1 MEFKGRIS
9 RLFEARRGVSV
20 RTGQPWKALPFVF
33 EFFEQ
38 EEDRYSSFV
47 KLETFNTDI
56 MAKIAKFVAKDA
68 DGKAI
73 IKEGCMELTKNVEVK
88 CNFRLNISLYNGR
101 VYNEVVLR
109 DMEVLT
115 EENEQPTEQA
125 AEQKQGDSFADLQPA
140 EAEDELP
147 DGQSRK

>member
-56 MAKIAKFVAKDA
+56 MAKIAPFIAKGE

-73 IKEGCMELTKNVEVK
+73 IKEGCMELTKNIDVK
-88 CNFRLNISLYNGR
+88 CKFRLNISLYNGR

-109 DMEVLT
+109 EMEVLT
-115 EENEQPTEQA
+115 EAEEQPTVQA
-125 AEQKQGDSFADLQPA
+125 AEQKQGDSFADLHPA
-140 EAEDELP
+140 DPEDELP
-147 DGQSRK
+147 F

>member
-1 MEFKGRIS
+1 M
-9 RLFEARRGVSV
+9 
-20 RTGQPWKALPFVF
+20 RTGQPWKALPFIF
-33 EFFEQ
+33 EFFES

-56 MAKIAKFVAKDA
+56 MAKIAKFVEKDA

-73 IKEGCMELTKNVEVK
+73 IKEGCMELTKNVEIK
-88 CNFRLNISLYNGR
+88 CNFRLNTNVYKGR

-115 EENEQPTEQA
+115 EADEQTSTA
-125 AEQKQGDSFADLQPA
+125 APAEGQKQGDSFGDLKPADPA
-140 EAEDELP
+140 DDLP
-147 DGQSRK
+147 F

>member
-20 RTGQPWKALPFVF
+20 RTGQPWKALPFIF
-33 EFFEQ
+33 EFFES
-38 EEDRYSSFV
+38 EEDRYASFA
-47 KLETFNTDI
+47 KLETFDTNI
-56 MAKIAKFVAKDA
+56 MAKIAQFVAKDA

-88 CNFRLNISLYNGR
+88 CNIKLDVR
-101 VYNEVVLR
+101 VYNVKEAVFNEVKLR
-109 DMEVLT
+109 SMEVLT
-115 EENEQPTEQA
+115 EAETQNTQA
-125 AEQKQGDSFADLQPA
+125 APAQEQKQGDSFADLQPA

-147 DGQSRK
+147 F

>member
-47 KLETFNTDI
+47 KLETFNTNI

-147 DGQSRK
+147 F

>member
-1 MEFKGRIS
+1 M
-9 RLFEARRGVSV
+9 
-20 RTGQPWKALPFVF
+20 RTGQPWKALPFIF
-33 EFFEQ
+33 EFFES

-56 MAKIAKFVAKDA
+56 MAKIAPFVAKDA

-73 IKEGCMELTKNVEVK
+73 IKEGCMELAKNVEVK
-88 CNFRLNISLYNGR
+88 CNFRLSINVYNGR

-115 EENEQPTEQA
+115 EYVEDPNTQSAPAQ
-125 AEQKQGDSFADLQPA
+125 EQKQGNSFSDLKPADPA
-140 EAEDELP
+140 DDLP
-147 DGQSRK
+147 F

>member
-1 MEFKGRIS
+1 MEFTGRIS

-20 RTGQPWKALPFVF
+20 RTGQPWKALPFIF
-33 EFFEQ
+33 EFNQ
-38 EEDRYSSFV
+38 SDEDKFSSFV

-88 CNFRLNISLYNGR
+88 CNFRLNISIYNGR

-109 DMEVLT
+109 EMEVLT
-115 EENEQPTEQA
+115 EADEEPTA
-125 AEQKQGDSFADLQPA
+125 PASEQKQGDSFADLQPA

-147 DGQSRK
+147 F

>member
-1 MEFKGRIS
+1 MEFTGRIS
-9 RLFEARRGVSV
+9 RLFEARRGVSM

-33 EFFEQ
+33 EFFEN
-38 EEDRYSSFV
+38 EEDRYASFV

-56 MAKIAKFVAKDA
+56 MAKIAPFIAKGE

-73 IKEGCMELTKNVEVK
+73 IKEGCMELTKNIDVK

-109 DMEVLT
+109 EMEVLT
-115 EENEQPTEQA
+115 EAEEQPTA
-125 AEQKQGDSFADLQPA
+125 PAVEQKQGDSFADLQPA
-140 EAEDELP
+140 EPEDELP
-147 DGQSRK
+147 F

>member
-56 MAKIAKFVAKDA
+56 MAKIAPFIAKGE

-73 IKEGCMELTKNVEVK
+73 IKDGCMELTKNVEVK

-109 DMEVLT
+109 EMEVLT
-115 EENEQPTEQA
+115 EADKEPTAPA
-125 AEQKQGDSFADLQPA
+125 AEVQKQGDSFADLQPA

-147 DGQSRK
+147 F

>member
-1 MEFKGRIS
+1 MEFTGRIS
-9 RLFEARRGVSV
+9 RLFEPREGVSM
-20 RTGQPWKALPFVF
+20 RTGQPWKALPFIF
-33 EFFEQ
+33 EFFES

-56 MAKIAKFVAKDA
+56 MAKIAKFVEKDA

-88 CNFRLNISLYNGR
+88 CKFRLNISLYNGR

-115 EENEQPTEQA
+115 EADEEPTAPA

-140 EAEDELP
+140 KAEDELP
-147 DGQSRK
+147 F

>member
-1 MEFKGRIS
+1 MEFTGRIS

-33 EFFEQ
+33 EFFES

-56 MAKIAKFVAKDA
+56 MAKIAPFIAKDA

-73 IKEGCMELTKNVEVK
+73 IKEGCMELTKNIEVK

-115 EENEQPTEQA
+115 EAEEQPTAQA
-125 AEQKQGDSFADLQPA
+125 AEQKQGDSFADLQSA
-140 EAEDELP
+140 DSEDELP
-147 DGQSRK
+147 F

>member
-1 MEFKGRIS
+1 MEFTGRIS

-20 RTGQPWKALPFVF
+20 RTGQPWKALPFIF
-33 EFFEQ
+33 EFFEN
-38 EEDRYSSFV
+38 EEDRYASFV

-56 MAKIAKFVAKDA
+56 MAKIAPFIAKGE

-73 IKEGCMELTKNVEVK
+73 IKEGCMELTKNIDVK

-109 DMEVLT
+109 EMEVLT
-115 EENEQPTEQA
+115 EADEQTTTAPA
-125 AEQKQGDSFADLQPA
+125 AEEHKQGDSFADLQPA
-140 EAEDELP
+140 EPEDELP
-147 DGQSRK
+147 F

>member
-73 IKEGCMELTKNVEVK
+73 IKDGCMELTKNVEVK

-147 DGQSRK
+147 F

>member
-1 MEFKGRIS
+1 MEFTGRIS

-20 RTGQPWKALPFVF
+20 RTGQPWKALPFIF
-33 EFFEQ
+33 EFNQ
-38 EEDRYSSFV
+38 SDEDKFSSFV
-47 KLETFNTDI
+47 KLETFDTNI

-88 CNFRLNISLYNGR
+88 CNFRLNISIYNGR

-109 DMEVLT
+109 EMEVLT
-115 EENEQPTEQA
+115 EADEQPTEQA

-140 EAEDELP
+140 EAEDDLP
-147 DGQSRK
+147 F

>member
-1 MEFKGRIS
+1 MEFTGRIS
-9 RLFEARRGVSV
+9 RLFEPREGVSM
-20 RTGQPWKALPFVF
+20 RTGQPWKALPFIF
-33 EFFEQ
+33 EFFES

-56 MAKIAKFVAKDA
+56 MAKIAPFVAKDA

-73 IKEGCMELTKNVEVK
+73 IKEGCMELAKNVEVK
-88 CNFRLNISLYNGR
+88 CNFRLSINVYNGR

-115 EENEQPTEQA
+115 EYVEDPNTQSAPAQ
-125 AEQKQGDSFADLQPA
+125 EQKQGNSFSDLKPADPA
-140 EAEDELP
+140 DDLP
-147 DGQSRK
+147 F

>member
-56 MAKIAKFVAKDA
+56 MAKIAPFIAKGE

-109 DMEVLT
+109 EMEVLT
-115 EENEQPTEQA
+115 EADKEPTAPA
-125 AEQKQGDSFADLQPA
+125 AEVQKQGDSFADLQPA
-140 EAEDELP
+140 EPEDELP
-147 DGQSRK
+147 F

>member
-1 MEFKGRIS
+1 MEFTGRIS
-9 RLFEARRGVSV
+9 RLFEPREGVSM
-20 RTGQPWKALPFVF
+20 RTGQPWKALPFIF
-33 EFFEQ
+33 EFFES

-56 MAKIAKFVAKDA
+56 MAKIAKFVEKDA

-73 IKEGCMELTKNVEVK
+73 IKEGCMELTKNVEIK
-88 CNFRLNISLYNGR
+88 CNFRLNTNVYKGR

-115 EENEQPTEQA
+115 EADEQTSTA
-125 AEQKQGDSFADLQPA
+125 APAEGQKQGDSFGDLKPADPA
-140 EAEDELP
+140 DDLP
-147 DGQSRK
+147 F